1 MKKDTKQIIRQ
12 PLTCGERR
20 TMDTKQSAGKPL
32 SPVACSAFWDA
43 WLTFLDRTK
52 PDRADEDALFSTW
65 RDGWLARHRSLVPKL
80 EMGEW
85 QRLRRI
91 ENAANW
97 CVGWLSAGDLPDDV
111 AMLTR
116 LKEALEDNADLTGN
130 QKLGKRC
137 RISEKIRKACRCIGL
152 LNSMVRGGERHSDT
166 SSRMVVEAL
175 DALDYL
181 EQHNPTA
188 DRRATEKEKTNE

>member
-1 MKKDTKQIIRQ
+1 MKKDTKQII
-12 PLTCGERR
+12 
-20 TMDTKQSAGKPL
+20 
-32 SPVACSAFWDA
+32 
-43 WLTFLDRTK
+43 
-52 PDRADEDALFSTW
+52 
-65 RDGWLARHRSLVPKL
+65 L

-116 LKEALEDNADLTGN
+116 LVEALEDNADLTGN

-137 RISEKIRKACRCIGL
+137 RMSVSEKIRKVYRCIGL
-152 LNSMVRGGERHSDT
+152 LDSMVRGGERHSDT

-181 EQHNPTA
+181 EQHPPELTGA
-188 DRRATEKEKTNE
+188 AKRLPVE